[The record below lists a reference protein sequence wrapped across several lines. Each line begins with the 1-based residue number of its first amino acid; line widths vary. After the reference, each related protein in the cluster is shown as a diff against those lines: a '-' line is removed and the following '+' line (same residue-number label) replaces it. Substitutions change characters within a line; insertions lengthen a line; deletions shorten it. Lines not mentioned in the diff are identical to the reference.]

1 MTGIYLLLGS
11 NLGKKRE
18 TLEKASELLEQQIG
32 PVVSKSSIYCTEAW
46 GMDNVPLFLNQV
58 LMVNSGL
65 KPITVLRTILKIE
78 MSLGRKRAIGYRNRS
93 LDVDILYFGDQMVKH
108 PDLTIP
114 HPRIA
119 ERRFVL
125 EPLVEIAPNFVHP
138 VLSKTNSQLLALCS
152 DPLMVKRLGTNE

>member
-1 MTGIYLLLGS
+1 
-11 NLGKKRE
+11 
-18 TLEKASELLEQQIG
+18 
-32 PVVSKSSIYCTEAW
+32 
-46 GMDNVPLFLNQV
+46 
-58 LMVNSGL
+58 
-65 KPITVLRTILKIE
+65 